1 MALLEIDALEIRIG
15 GRRVVENISLR
26 IEAGETLGLV
36 GESGSGK
43 SMTALAIMQLLP
55 SAARMTG
62 AIRFSGLTLTSM
74 SEGDLVPLRGRDI
87 GMIFQEPMTALNPL
101 MSIGDQVAETILAHA
116 RVRRSRARDMAHCAL
131 ERVGLRTPQIP
142 PDRYPH
148 ELSGGQRQRAAIAM
162 AIALAPKLLIADE
175 PTTALDVVTQAGILS
190 LLKQMIREDGSAL
203 LMISHDL
210 GVVAHMTDRVA
221 IMHDGRMVEHGPTA
235 ELLVSST
242 HVYTRSLVAASRL
255 SDLRAAARRPVA
267 ARLTAT
273 PLLDVRDV
281 VCEYRGIRA
290 VDGVSLAVMRGESV
304 GVVGQSGSGK
314 STLLRSI
321 LGVRAIESGQI
332 KLDGESIALA
342 RGSRLRRLRRLIQ
355 CVFQDPAGSFDPRWR
370 VARLIA
376 EPLHLLDAPL
386 TPGEQRQKI
395 HALLERVGLRA
406 ADAERYPHEFSG
418 GQRQRIAIARA
429 LVVEP
434 ALIAMDE
441 AVSALDVTTR
451 AQILALLADL
461 SGSMGLGVVFVSH
474 DLAVV
479 RSMTERVFVMER
491 GRIVESGATSDV
503 LDSPRH
509 PYTAS
514 LVAATLKF

>member
-1 MALLEIDALEIRIG
+1 MALLEIDALDIRIA

-26 IEAGETLGLV
+26 IEAGETHGLV

-43 SMTALAIMQLLP
+43 SATALAILQLLP
-55 SAARMTG
+55 AAACTAG
-62 AIRFSGLTLTSM
+62 VIRFAGQTLTSM
-74 SEGDLVPLRGRDI
+74 TDADLIPLRGRDI

-101 MSIGDQVAETILAHA
+101 MSIGDQVAESILAHTCAGRSQA
-116 RVRRSRARDMAHCAL
+116 RGMARAVL
-131 ERVGLRTPQIP
+131 ERVGLRAPQIS

-162 AIALAPKLLIADE
+162 AIVLSPKLLIADE
-175 PTTALDVVTQAGILS
+175 PTTALDLVTQSEILD
-190 LLKQMIREDGSAL
+190 LLKRMIREDGSAL
-203 LMISHDL
+203 LLISHDL
-210 GVVAHMTDRVA
+210 GVVARMTDRVA
-221 IMHDGRMVEHGPTA
+221 VLHEGRLVEQGPTRA
-235 ELLVSST
+235 VLGGST
-242 HVYTRSLVAASRL
+242 QAYTRSLIAASRL
-255 SDLRAAARRPVA
+255 GTLRAAAIRA
-267 ARLTAT
+267 SAE
-273 PLLDVRDV
+273 PLLDVCDV
-281 VCEYRGIRA
+281 VCEYAGIRA
-290 VDGVSLAVMRGESV
+290 VDGVNLSVMRGESV
-304 GVVGQSGSGK
+304 GIVGESGSGK

-321 LGVRAIESGQI
+321 LGVRAIQSGQI
-332 KLDGESIALA
+332 QLDGESIALA
-342 RGSRLRRLRRLIQ
+342 RGSRLRRLRRMIQ
-355 CVFQDPAGSFDPRWR
+355 CVFQDPAGSFDPRWP

-386 TPGEQRQKI
+386 TPREQRLKI

-406 ADAERYPHEFSG
+406 ADAERRPHEFSG

-429 LVVEP
+429 LIVEP
-434 ALIAMDE
+434 ALIALDE

-451 AQILALLADL
+451 AQILALLAEL

-479 RSMTERVFVMER
+479 RAITERVFVMER
-491 GRIVESGATSDV
+491 GRIVESGTTAEVFDE
-503 LDSPRH
+503 PRH